1 MTHDFHTFW
10 LHDEAAGGRFL
21 PVMARGADEAR
32 SLVAWTGAEDSLS
45 VIGDGTTVSSL
56 PARRPFLDVSAG
68 WVGLARELH
77 RATEDP
83 ALFGLM
89 IGVDVGDVGVASISV
104 GRQAR
109 AVWTSRSQQAD
120 GADVRGLME
129 SLGWRAVNKDIS
141 VSRAV
146 YGELD
151 LESDRVPWTNAVD
164 AAIELAVLLVPDVRA
179 VVRLFVE
186 VDESSVRQIGSDHP
200 LTAATRSGQWPWMS
214 YSAEDRSERNRTLHR
229 AWFGEMQTKMALAN
243 GILRSLENTTGMS
256 TKDLMNRH
264 VQLLPVRPPWIQQ
277 GDLAQKT
284 AWWHLAAI
292 LGRSILSSDEFGPAD
307 YDALT
312 WLWRRFVGRVSADDL
327 DILNQREDPSA
338 EENPAALPS
347 AALPANGT
355 APVATHE
362 TEANAREIIERRQSE
377 TFGQLFPHIG
387 PDVTLE
393 ALRLSARVHNRLVR
407 DGVTTFAGLAPYTV
421 GDVLGWGGVGEGSV
435 LETLRSLLLVSI
447 KPTESSDR
455 DATRVVEAESS
466 SLGLDSWRA
475 ESLADIE
482 ALARWHRLLG
492 AESASV
498 FVVPDGVAEPPAVVT
513 ARERLGQLSAGEVLP
528 APEGNGSASDLLE
541 RLLAEFDQRDLLI
554 LQRRVFAE
562 KPETLDVL
570 GAELGIT
577 REYVRQRE
585 AKAKTRVA
593 AMVAEGELAGLAGVI
608 RAAIVDVLPLRV
620 LLQQFPSLA
629 AAIDSMDAPV
639 WRVLD
644 RLDDSYEIRDDW
656 AARPRVADAVARTK
670 ALLVRHATGR
680 AYVEVATIDES
691 STVLTDEWLDYC
703 GTKRLLGYA
712 LVGAAG
718 IADRAA
724 VVLAAEEA
732 PLTAEDIHE
741 RLGVPRAVSAVKNA
755 LADDERFTRVGRQSW
770 ALREWGLKGY
780 QSIKKSIAQIVDAS
794 PEGVALSTLVEKI
807 TAQVDVSANSI
818 ATYAAA
824 HPFITQA
831 GIVRRRTR
839 REMRHPERRKGLAQT
854 RGLFRHGTS
863 VAYRL
868 TITGEHL
875 RGSGTPLPNAL
886 GEELDLLQAEKRDVP
901 VRGGGTVTL
910 SWRGPQI
917 AIGSIRT
924 EVLQLGLAAGD
935 IAFLIFH
942 ADRTLEVTALAFAFD
957 PLGQVAA
964 LTGGPTSGDA
974 IESLAD
980 RIDSDASSIAELAQ
994 AFSTRGEHQLADLL
1008 GRSGE
1013 LSLTVASLRALDEPT
1028 QESDAVDPSDASGG
1042 SGSATAN
1049 SLRAIFTY
1057 LLREIDVWTAQ
1068 TYRAGAEFSP
1078 YVQGLREY
1086 AGGFAC
1092 ELSSNAYLSPPL
1104 YERQLEALR
1113 FLGWSD
1119 PDPTDGLPNHH
1130 QTFSSDV
1137 PLERIAEIL
1146 TKTLLDA
1153 IALTPDDDIEF
1164 GPHSPKLDAY
1174 VARRLARE

>member
-1 MTHDFHTFW
+1 MTVATS
-10 LHDEAAGGRFL
+10 AATRSPDPYTTL
-21 PVMARGADEAR
+21 PDA
-32 SLVAWTGAEDSLS
+32 TDS
-45 VIGDGTTVSSL
+45 DG
-56 PARRPFLDVSAG
+56 
-68 WVGLARELH
+68 
-77 RATEDP
+77 
-83 ALFGLM
+83 
-89 IGVDVGDVGVASISV
+89 
-104 GRQAR
+104 
-109 AVWTSRSQQAD
+109 
-120 GADVRGLME
+120 
-129 SLGWRAVNKDIS
+129 
-141 VSRAV
+141 
-146 YGELD
+146 
-151 LESDRVPWTNAVD
+151 VPWTNSVD
-164 AAIELAVLLVPDVRA
+164 AAIELAVLLVSDVRG

-186 VDESSVRQIGSDHP
+186 RDESSVRQVGSDRP
-200 LTAATRSGQWPWMS
+200 LMATAEGGEWQWMS
-214 YSAEDRSERNRTLHR
+214 HSAEARSERNRALHS
-229 AWFGEMQTKMALAN
+229 AWFAEMEAKNGRANTILAS
-243 GILRSLENTTGMS
+243 IVSKTAMEPRE
-256 TKDLMNRH
+256 LMDTY
-264 VQLLPVRPPWIQQ
+264 VQLLPSRPPWLQE
-277 GDLAQKT
+277 GDLFQKT
-284 AWWHLAAI
+284 AWWHLAAV
-292 LGRSILSSDEFGPAD
+292 LGRSVLSSDEFGRAD

-312 WLWRRFVGRVSADDL
+312 SLWRQFVGRVSSDDP
-327 DILNQREDPSA
+327 DILDQRDALAVEATSPTSPPSA
-338 EENPAALPS
+338 PPPVSSS
-347 AALPANGT
+347 APDATQEIEAT
-355 APVATHE
+355 ARA
-362 TEANAREIIERRQSE
+362 IIDRRQSE
-377 TFGQLFPHIG
+377 TFGELFPDIG
-387 PDVTLE
+387 PNVTLQ
-393 ALRLSARVHNRLVR
+393 ALRLSTRVHNRLVR
-407 DGVTTFAGLAPYTV
+407 DGVTTFSGLAPYTV
-421 GDVLGWGGVGEGSV
+421 GDVLGWGGVGVGSV
-435 LETLRSLLLVSI
+435 LETLRSLLL
-447 KPTESSDR
+447 ESVQTTGFSDR
-455 DATRVVEAESS
+455 EATHDTAGDSS
-466 SLGLDSWRA
+466 SVDLWRA
-475 ESLADIE
+475 KSLADIE

-492 AESASV
+492 AEDASV
-498 FVVPDGVAEPPAVVT
+498 FVVPEGITEPPSVVA
-513 ARERLGQLSAGEVLP
+513 ARERLGQLAANEVLP
-528 APEGNGSASDLLE
+528 AAETNGYASDLLE
-541 RLLAEFDQRDLLI
+541 HVLAEFDQRDLLI
-554 LQRRVFAE
+554 LRRRVFAE
-562 KPETLDVL
+562 VPETLDAL

-585 AKAKTRVA
+585 AKAKARVA
-593 AMVAEGELAGLAGVI
+593 AMVADGELAGLVSVT
-608 RAAIVDVLPLRV
+608 RAAIVDVLSLRV

-629 AAIDSMDAPV
+629 ETIDSMDAPV

-755 LADDERFTRVGRQSW
+755 LADDVRFTRVGRQSW
-770 ALREWGLKGY
+770 ALKEWGLKGY

-854 RGLFRHGTS
+854 RGLFRHSTS
-863 VAYRL
+863 VAYRIA
-868 TITGEHL
+868 ITGEHL

-942 ADRTLEVTALAFAFD
+942 ADRTLEVKALASAFD
-957 PLGQVAA
+957 PLSQVAA

-1013 LSLTVASLRALDEPT
+1013 HSLTVASLRALDEPAR
-1028 QESDAVDPSDASGG
+1028 ESDAVDPSDANGA

-1092 ELSSNAYLSPPL
+1092 ELSSNAFLSPPL
-1104 YERQLEALR
+1104 DERQLEALR

-1130 QTFSSDV
+1130 QTFSSEV

-1153 IALTPDDDIEF
+1153 VALTPDDDIEF